1 MIMNVFRTIE
11 PISWMLG
18 PKWETKQRSKQG
30 PQCRIQPP
38 PTGPSRGSRHWPI
51 HSVSIIACPML
62 GNPRK
67 FWILD
72 STPWIPDSRYWI
84 PVFFNGTWILA
95 PIVGGIP
102 DSLSCTP
109 NPHAKISQITESG
122 FPYTGRKKF
131 WGDKQRAL
139 WFVMVF
145 SGVVIFSFSRSAL
158 VLARWWARV
167 LADVF
172 EKNENKNKTTSVYWL
187 LRAWSLSS
195 SCPLALE
202 LITGKILRIFLSV
215 CNYYKSQMWT

>member
-18 PKWETKQRSKQG
+18 PKWQKKQRSKQG
-30 PQCRIQPP
+30 LQGRILTPPPP

-72 STPWIPDSRYWI
+72 STPGIPDSRYWI

-122 FPYTGRKKF
+122 FPYTGRY
-131 WGDKQRAL
+131 GHQIAL
-139 WFVMVF
+139 CSSNCEIHLRRVWPKC
-145 SGVVIFSFSRSAL
+145 
-158 VLARWWARV
+158 RWQ
-167 LADVF
+167 
-172 EKNENKNKTTSVYWL
+172 
-187 LRAWSLSS
+187 
-195 SCPLALE
+195 ALE
-202 LITGKILRIFLSV
+202 YTV
-215 CNYYKSQMWT
+215 CI

>member
-1 MIMNVFRTIE
+1 MRNKT
-11 PISWMLG
+11 
-18 PKWETKQRSKQG
+18 TKQTRTTV
-30 PQCRIQPP
+30 PDPDPPPP

-72 STPWIPDSRYWI
+72 STPGIPDSRYWI

-122 FPYTGRKKF
+122 FPYTGAIWSSNCSLQVKLWNPFTPCITKMQVT
-131 WGDKQRAL
+131 GAGIYSVYITKQH
-139 WFVMVF
+139 
-145 SGVVIFSFSRSAL
+145 RSASGRLIIIPHSNTSAKVLFL
-158 VLARWWARV
+158 V
-167 LADVF
+167 
-172 EKNENKNKTTSVYWL
+172 S
-187 LRAWSLSS
+187 
-195 SCPLALE
+195 
-202 LITGKILRIFLSV
+202 II
-215 CNYYKSQMWT
+215 Q

>member
-11 PISWMLG
+11 PISWMLW
-18 PKWETKQRSKQG
+18 PKWSRNKTTKQTRPTVPDPDLEMG
-30 PQCRIQPP
+30 PNF
-38 PTGPSRGSRHWPI
+38 SWEKM
-51 HSVSIIACPML
+51 A
-62 GNPRK
+62 PRE
-67 FWILD
+67 
-72 STPWIPDSRYWI
+72 
-84 PVFFNGTWILA
+84 
-95 PIVGGIP
+95 
-102 DSLSCTP
+102 
-109 NPHAKISQITESG
+109 TEDNA
-122 FPYTGRKKF
+122 YAKF

-145 SGVVIFSFSRSAL
+145 SGVVIFSFARSAL